1 MGCKG
6 PFREP
11 DFIKFI
17 ARSAAMRSLLIS
29 SEPQTDPFRR
39 QKINLNSFLAFFIH
53 TNLFQNL
60 DLVPLGQEK
69 PRLAL

>member
-1 MGCKG
+1 MGRKG

-39 QKINLNSFLAFFIH
+39 QKINLNSFLNTQLFF
-53 TNLFQNL
+53 FS
-60 DLVPLGQEK
+60 GSY
-69 PRLAL
+69 